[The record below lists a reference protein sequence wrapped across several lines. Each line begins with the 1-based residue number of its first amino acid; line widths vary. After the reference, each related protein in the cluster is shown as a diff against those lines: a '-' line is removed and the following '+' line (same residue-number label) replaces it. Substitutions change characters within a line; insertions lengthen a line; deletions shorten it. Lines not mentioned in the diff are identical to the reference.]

1 MNIAT
6 RKETCVNRFRFVC
19 CAIALS
25 ATLSIAQAPPS
36 IQAQR
41 QAALALEQ
49 QGRNAEAE
57 AAWHALLK
65 THPRDPEPMA
75 HIALL
80 EARQGHYKEAVP
92 YYRRALA
99 INASIPGLRLNLA
112 LALFKSDDLAH
123 AVEQFQI
130 LLKSARPGS
139 PEAQRYTILTGMS
152 YYGLADYA
160 KAAPYLQRAVD
171 RDATSLPL
179 LYALAQS
186 YLWARQFNRVLDVYH
201 QILVLSPDSAEADML
216 AGEALDEM
224 KDNEGSTK
232 MFRAAIKANPREP
245 NAHFGLGYLLWTQ
258 KSYAEAA
265 TEFQTELDNNPAHQ
279 QARLYLADCDIQ
291 MNHAAEAQPLLEQVA
306 KADPTL
312 GLAHLDLGILYSDA
326 GRNDDALRELMLAT
340 KQMPNNVNVHWRLA
354 RLYRTLG
361 KKEEATVEFDK
372 ASKLNK
378 EADEDLFKKIA
389 NGQRPHP
396 DTAPAPAAP
405 Q

>member
-1 MNIAT
+1 M
-6 RKETCVNRFRFVC
+6 
-19 CAIALS
+19 
-25 ATLSIAQAPPS
+25 
-36 IQAQR
+36 QAQR
-41 QAALALEQ
+41 RAALALEQ
-49 QGRNAEAE
+49 QGRNTEAE

-65 THPRDPEPMA
+65 SQPRDPEPMA

-80 EARQGHYKEAVP
+80 EARQGHYKEAIP

-99 INASIPGLRLNLA
+99 INASVPGLRLNLA

-130 LLKSARPGS
+130 LLRNAHPNS
-139 PEAQRYTILTGMS
+139 PEAQRYTILIGMS

-171 RDATSLPL
+171 RDATSMPL

-186 YLWARQFNRVLDVYH
+186 YLWARQFSRVLDVYH
-201 QILVLSPDSAEADML
+201 QMLVLNPDSAEADML

-224 KDNEGSTK
+224 KDNEGSTR
-232 MFRAAIKANPREP
+232 MFRAAIKADPKEP
-245 NAHFGLGYLLWTQ
+245 NVHFGLGYLLWTQ
-258 KSYAEAA
+258 KHYPEAA
-265 TEFQTELDNNPAHQ
+265 SEFQAELDLNPAHQ

-291 MNHAAEAQPLLEQVA
+291 MNRAAEAQPLLEEVA

-312 GLAHLDLGILYSDA
+312 GLAHLDLGILYTDTN
-326 GRNDDALRELMLAT
+326 RNEDALRELTMAS
-340 KQMPNNVNVHWRLA
+340 KQIPNNVNVHWRLA

-361 KKEEATVEFDK
+361 KKEEATAEFEK

-389 NGQRPHP
+389 NGQHPHA